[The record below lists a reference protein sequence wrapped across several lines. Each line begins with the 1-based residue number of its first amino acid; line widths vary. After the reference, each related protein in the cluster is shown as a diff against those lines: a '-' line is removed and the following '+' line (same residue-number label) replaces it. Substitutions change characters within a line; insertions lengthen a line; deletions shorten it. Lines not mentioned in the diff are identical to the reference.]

1 MMLKHATPEMIDN
14 LAILGG
20 ALRQACVELMA
31 DYGLKAR
38 SDDRPLSMAPAVPA
52 LVAAVDFKGRELRG
66 TVAFWAPR
74 NVILQTA
81 RAAPGLNPS
90 PSDLPLW
97 TCELTNQL
105 LGRMKNKLR
114 SYDITLTAN
123 VPRLLSGGEASEL
136 DEGLRYRFSC
146 DLGLLCAYMDVL
158 LTPGFALR
166 TKESVGELANEGEL
180 TLF

>member
-1 MMLKHATPEMIDN
+1 MLNYATLEMIEN

-31 DYGLKAR
+31 DYGLETR
-38 SDDRPLSMAPAVPA
+38 PDDHPLSMAPAVPV

-74 NVILQTA
+74 SVIRQTGL
-81 RAAPGLNPS
+81 AAPGLKLS
-90 PSDLPLW
+90 PNDLPLW

-105 LGRMKNKLR
+105 LGRVKNKLR
-114 SYDITLTAN
+114 SYDVVLTAN
-123 VPRLLSGGEASEL
+123 VPRLLGGGEASEL
-136 DEGLRYRFSC
+136 EEGLRYRFSC
-146 DLGLLCAYMDVL
+146 DLGLVAAYLDVL
-158 LTPGFALR
+158 LTPGFTLR
-166 TKESVGELANEGEL
+166 IKESVEPLANEGDL